1 MINCPNPS
9 CKTANPEEAD
19 ACQVCQAV
27 LPHHYLWGVGDL
39 VTTLQPGTLVNQR
52 YLLKRDR
59 IFLDTKP
66 GVLPESLPEIPDF
79 LLPYLH
85 LSAYPLHVP
94 RPYSLL
100 RTPDKDYVL
109 MLESSALSAAQT
121 AAGTPQ
127 ETDKG
132 PSQLPRLINQWAD
145 APPLR
150 QLSWLWQIA
159 QLWDAFVAEQV
170 AMTLVDSTLLRVDG
184 SVLRLLELASP
195 MPASATTTKTTRQQT
210 NRQQTNRQQTDR
222 QQSEV
227 PQPTLMDLA
236 RSWQP
241 LADSAHT
248 AVRAFL
254 QRLCQNLEQQE
265 QQQFTAEQL
274 SEQLAQAMTVCSQD
288 QQVTYDL
295 SVHTDQGPTRKRNE
309 DACFPAN
316 GSYIQPTS
324 EQTKDRPQLLIVCD
338 GIGGHQGGDIAS
350 KLAIETIKAQLQP
363 ILESGRPELTS
374 TELSLAIEAAICA
387 ANDEISAQND
397 QAQRQARDRMGTT
410 LVLALVQGADVY
422 IAHLGDS
429 RAYRISGRNCQQVTL
444 DDDVASRQVRLGG
457 SLYREVLVQPGAGSL
472 IQALGMGPSQ
482 SLRPTVQRF
491 VIDES
496 CVFLLCSDGLSDS
509 DRVEQFWQRELSPL
523 VQRSSQAQTNQAQT
537 NQAQTEKFK
546 SAGPR
551 LVDLANEYNGHDNV
565 TVGLLRAQVVQASER
580 IVPRE
585 MAAVVNANPADE
597 ISDEMRASATRP
609 GNTRIGKKKKTRPIT
624 SLQSTVTV
632 PSSNPTQN
640 MATTATGTRI
650 GQVQPEQGVEQ
661 QKKGGGLR
669 TAGIALLLLG
679 IVAGLMYALLP
690 GLQGRWQSSGVEDS
704 TSGEG
709 DRIKVTD
716 LPDESV
722 SEAEPPP
729 PPTPLNV
736 SDYIRIRASDQLG
749 IRSSSAEGT
758 PTSQMDPTLL
768 YPSPEI
774 GISGDPNR
782 IPGTIPV
789 GGIVQIMSKQTAA
802 DASSWVQI
810 KLCSIPSG
818 DSLSDV
824 PAETDAP
831 ATSATPAT
839 PSATPSAAGTPSANT
854 PPPADAPANRP
865 FNTPESTDTDRPLM
879 LSPGAD
885 GWIVESGLV
894 EIASPING
902 TLQPSQR
909 GSCNS

>member
-19 ACQVCQAV
+19 ACQVCQTV

-39 VTTLQPGTLVNQR
+39 IATLQPGTLVNQR
-52 YLLKRDR
+52 YLLKCDR

-100 RTPDKDYVL
+100 STPDKDYVL
-109 MLESSALSAAQT
+109 MLESAALST
-121 AAGTPQ
+121 AALSTAETTAKGMAKGTAQ
-127 ETDKG
+127 GT
-132 PSQLPRLINQWAD
+132 SQLPRLINQWAGT
-145 APPLR
+145 PPLR

-170 AMTLVDSTLLRVDG
+170 AITLLDSTLLRVDG
-184 SVLRLLELASP
+184 AVVRLLELASP
-195 MPASATTTKTTRQQT
+195 MPSSAATATRQQ
-210 NRQQTNRQQTDR
+210 NRQQGG
-222 QQSEV
+222 V

-241 LADSAHT
+241 LADSSHT

-254 QRLCQNLEQQE
+254 QQLCQNLEQQRL
-265 QQQFTAEQL
+265 TAEQL
-274 SEQLAQAMTVCSQD
+274 GEQLAQAITVCSHE
-288 QQVTYDL
+288 QQVAYDL

-309 DACFPAN
+309 DACFPAD
-316 GSYIQPTS
+316 GTCIQPNS
-324 EQTKDRPQLLIVCD
+324 EQTRDAPQLLIVCD
-338 GIGGHQGGDIAS
+338 GIGGHQGGDVAS
-350 KLAIETIKAQLQP
+350 KLAIETIREQLQP
-363 ILESGRPELTS
+363 ILAANRPELTS

-397 QAQRQARDRMGTT
+397 RAQRQARDRMGTT

-429 RAYRISGRNCQQVTL
+429 RAYRISAHNCQQVTL

-491 VIDES
+491 VMDES

-509 DRVEQFWQRELSPL
+509 DRVEQFWQRELRPL
-523 VQRSSQAQTNQAQT
+523 VQQSSQIKA
-537 NQAQTEKFK
+537 EKGTDKFE
-546 SAGPR
+546 SAGLR

-565 TVGLLRAQVVQASER
+565 TVGLLRAQVIQASER

-585 MAAVVNANPADE
+585 IATSAS
-597 ISDEMRASATRP
+597 ISTLPEMSDQRP
-609 GNTRIGKKKKTRPIT
+609 SGNTRLGTTRLGKKKTRPIT
-624 SLQSTVTV
+624 SIQSTVTTLSGA
-632 PSSNPTQN
+632 PAQN
-640 MATTATGTRI
+640 LSATTATGTRI
-650 GQVQPEQGVEQ
+650 GQVKPAKGE
-661 QKKGGGLR
+661 KGGGLR
-669 TAGIALLLLG
+669 TAGIVLLLLG
-679 IVAGLMYALLP
+679 IIAGLLYALLP
-690 GLQGRWQSSGVEDS
+690 EFQERWQSAGVEEA

-722 SEAEPPP
+722 SETAPLPPLV
-729 PPTPLNV
+729 PLNV
-736 SDYIRIRASDQLG
+736 RDYIRIRASDQLG
-749 IRSSSAEGT
+749 IRSSSADGS
-758 PTSQMDPTLL
+758 PSRLPDPTLL
-768 YPSPEI
+768 YPNPGI
-774 GISGDPNR
+774 GISSDPNK

-802 DASSWVQI
+802 DASSWVQV

-818 DSLSDV
+818 ESLEDV

-831 ATSATPAT
+831 APSSTGTPPEST
-839 PSATPSAAGTPSANT
+839 PSESTPSESTAANNA
-854 PPPADAPANRP
+854 PADLP
-865 FNTPESTDTDRPLM
+865 FNPPESTDPNRPLM
-879 LSPGAD
+879 LSPGTD
-885 GWIVESGLV
+885 GWIVESGLAS
-894 EIASPING
+894 IAAPIDEA
-902 TLQPSQR
+902 LQPSQK
-909 GSCNS
+909 GSCDS